1 MGDKHL
7 LDFIINKFD
16 SSPDDIVWEDKGQK
30 KTLKDLFDTLGL
42 DKSKLNV
49 HVLDLKAG
57 SSSKKTH
64 GDHIRAMCNP
74 TDVGSLRYV
83 FLRINNPVKGKYYA
97 EIAHEVFENIEK
109 SNKKTEYR
117 ISIYG
122 RTFDEWDHLAEWADK
137 FDVHSPNNRWVIQ
150 FPRVY
155 ESLHKAGFV
164 KNFQEYLDSKY
175 IINIPFITLFIC

>member
-7 LDFIINKFD
+7 LDFIINKLET
-16 SSPDDIVWEDKGQK
+16 SPDDIVWEDGGKK
-30 KTLKDLFDTLGL
+30 KTLRELFEDLGL
-42 DKSKLNV
+42 DKTHLNV

-57 SSSKKTH
+57 KIPNAH
-64 GDHIRAMCNP
+64 VDHTSEMCNP
-74 TDVGSLRYV
+74 TDFGSLRYV

-109 SNKKTEYR
+109 ANKKTEYR

-122 RTFDEWDHLAEWADK
+122 RSADEWDRLAEWVDK
-137 FDVHSPNNRWVIQ
+137 FDVRSPNNRWVIQ

-155 ESLHKAGFV
+155 SSLRKVGYV
-164 KNFQEYLDSKY
+164 NNFQEYLDSK
-175 IINIPFITLFIC
+175 

>member
-7 LDFIINKFD
+7 LDFIINKLET
-16 SSPDDIVWEDKGQK
+16 SPDDIVWEDKGK
-30 KTLKDLFDTLGL
+30 RKTLKELFDDLGL
-42 DKSKLNV
+42 DKTRLNV

-57 SSSKKTH
+57 NISKAH
-64 GDHIRAMCNP
+64 GDHTSVMCDP

-109 SNKKTEYR
+109 ANKKTEYR

-122 RTFDEWDHLAEWADK
+122 RTPDEWDRLAEWVDK
-137 FDVHSPNNRWVIQ
+137 FDVRSPNNRWVIQ

-155 ESLHKAGFV
+155 SSLRKVGYV
-164 KNFQEYLDSKY
+164 NNFQEYLDSKY
-175 IINIPFITLFIC
+175 KHICV